1 MFNMFIHPPKTGGMT
16 VWKSL
21 IGDTEITRE
30 NCFKSG
36 DWNHYHLQYPTP
48 RDFEKLKESDGRC
61 VISLRDP
68 VEQWISAYN
77 FQRYNMVVLEEDGAE
92 AAVRYGM
99 MDPKLAEMSISGLRH
114 LFEQSFDG
122 FDPRKNQLKELLK
135 AKNINFYNPKDRY
148 AQLITKLMDDYWD
161 DIHIIE
167 QETLELDIE
176 SKLNIKFLGS
186 ENMINY
192 GEKIEIVDEVDDEM
206 MEMFSEQLEDDYN
219 AYYNLLAEE
228 K

>member
-21 IGDTEITRE
+21 IGDTEITKE
-30 NCFKSG
+30 NCWQSG
-36 DWNHYHLQYPTP
+36 DWKHYHLSYPSSE
-48 RDFEKLKESDGRC
+48 DFANLIESDGRC

-68 VEQWISAYN
+68 VEQYISAYN

-99 MDPKLAEMSISGLRH
+99 MDPQLAEMSITALRNH
-114 LFEQSFDG
+114 FEQSFDG
-122 FDPRKNQLKELLK
+122 FDPRKNQLKELLE
-135 AKNINFYNPKDRY
+135 AEQINFYHAKDQY
-148 AQLITKLMDDYWD
+148 AHLITKLMDDYWG

-176 SKLNIKFLGS
+176 SKLHIKFLGS
-186 ENMINY
+186 ENLINY
-192 GEKIEIVDEVDDEM
+192 GEKIEIVDVVDDEM
-206 MEMFSEQLEDDYN
+206 MEMFGDQLEKDYE
-219 AYYNLLAEE
+219 AYYHILAEE

>member
-1 MFNMFIHPPKTGGMT
+1 MFNMFIHPPRTGGIT

-21 IGDTEITRE
+21 IGAMITKE
-30 NCFKSG
+30 NCHKSG
-36 DWNHYHLQYPTP
+36 DWNHYHLQYPSA
-48 RDFEKLKESDGRC
+48 RDFEKLKESDGQC

-77 FQRYNMVVLEEDGAE
+77 FQRYNMVVLEEEGAE
-92 AAVRYGM
+92 ATVRYHM
-99 MDPKLAEMSISGLRH
+99 MDSKLAEMNISALRN
-114 LFEQSFDG
+114 LFEHSFDG
-122 FDPRKNQLKELLK
+122 FDPRKNQSKELLK

-148 AQLITKLMDDYWD
+148 AQLILKLMNDYWY
-161 DIHIIE
+161 DITVIE
-167 QETLELDIE
+167 QENLEFDLE
-176 SKLNIKFLGS
+176 EKLNVEFMGS

-206 MEMFSEQLEDDYN
+206 MEMFTEQLAEDYN

-228 K
+228 T

>member
-1 MFNMFIHPPKTGGMT
+1 
-16 VWKSL
+16 
-21 IGDTEITRE
+21 
-30 NCFKSG
+30 
-36 DWNHYHLQYPTP
+36 
-48 RDFEKLKESDGRC
+48 
-61 VISLRDP
+61 
-68 VEQWISAYN
+68 
-77 FQRYNMVVLEEDGAE
+77 
-92 AAVRYGM
+92 M
-99 MDPKLAEMSISGLRH
+99 MDPKLAEMSITALRKH
-114 LFEQSFDG
+114 FEQRFDG

-135 AKNINFYNPKDRY
+135 EENIDFYNAKDRY

-206 MEMFSEQLEDDYN
+206 IEMFSEQLEDDYD